1 MDPFKKEKRIA
12 LLKKIVFIIAMILIA
27 YFLINF
33 FSMSR
38 YNIKNLAEIKSS
50 LEKSINLSEENQK
63 LIVNLENNK
72 LKVKRGESFGIAFVI
87 KNLGM
92 EGNFS
97 YSVTAKEGDCQNPEK
112 IVTAG
117 SGSTKLMENSTYFGL
132 IIFEPV
138 KDMSRC
144 TEIFKLRVEKDGIEY
159 EESILNVTIS

>member
-1 MDPFKKEKRIA
+1 MKGLATTKILIIA
-12 LLKKIVFIIAMILIA
+12 AIATAAFFLLKISLPYITGSV
-27 YFLINF
+27 
-33 FSMSR
+33 
-38 YNIKNLAEIKSS
+38 YNIKDIAKVKGT
-50 LEKSINLSEENQK
+50 LEKSFSENQTII
-63 LIVNLENNK
+63 LY
-72 LKVKRGESFGIAFVI
+72 LKDNSATIKRGEAFGIAFGI
-87 KNLGM
+87 KNLGV